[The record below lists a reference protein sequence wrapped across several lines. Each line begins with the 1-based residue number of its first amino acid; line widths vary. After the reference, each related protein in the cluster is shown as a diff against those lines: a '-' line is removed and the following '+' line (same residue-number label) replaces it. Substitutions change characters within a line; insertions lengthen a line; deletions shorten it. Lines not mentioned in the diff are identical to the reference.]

1 MDLHINKHSN
11 ADMNATIALIKNDP
25 RNKVVGRKCKQE
37 FPNYI
42 LDSLREELGL
52 KGIWYCYDIAHPD
65 NWSPLSKSRSTAIR
79 RFVRRRRLYASS
91 SSSIALWYQQMEHYP
106 KLKHVMEGIWQN
118 EIYFWPMNELTM
130 LMNRALEH
138 AGVASLVSITVR
150 CPLTT
155 EFRGRFTLLM
165 AEQQGEVNLLKLEVL
180 KEKLVQVQRDI
191 SIELSKEINPLL
203 DYNIVSPMSVYIL
216 KLMVLGHTR
225 SEISS
230 QLRLSAGG
238 INYHLNSLK
247 QSLGSFTTTQLVYR
261 ATQLQ
266 LI

>member
-1 MDLHINKHSN
+1 
-11 ADMNATIALIKNDP
+11 
-25 RNKVVGRKCKQE
+25 
-37 FPNYI
+37 
-42 LDSLREELGL
+42 
-52 KGIWYCYDIAHPD
+52 
-65 NWSPLSKSRSTAIR
+65 
-79 RFVRRRRLYASS
+79 
-91 SSSIALWYQQMEHYP
+91 MEHYP